1 MDYRILL
8 TGKKGQVGA
17 ELSTMLERLGRL
29 STFDRD
35 TLDLTKPAQIRE
47 AIDQTRPHVIVN
59 AAAYTAVDQA
69 EKEPGLARAINSDAP
84 AVMAEAAKK
93 CGALF
98 VHYSTDYVF
107 DGSKNSPYQEEDSPN
122 PSSVYGQ
129 SKLAG
134 EQAIRQSAAAHLILR
149 TAWVY
154 GTRGRNFLLTI
165 LRLATEREELRIVGD
180 QFGAPTWSRAIAL
193 ATAAALGTVLRS
205 SSGRDWRMCGTYHL
219 TAAGVATW
227 HDFAV
232 RIVEEA
238 KQISPDKPWFVR
250 ATGGRPLVTRRVSPI
265 TTADYP
271 LPARRPAYSVLSNRR
286 LEETFGVRL
295 PEWQQQLHA
304 AFVDAPAQATPGDS

>member
-17 ELSTMLERLGRL
+17 ELSTMLGRLGRL
-29 STFDRD
+29 SAFDRD

-47 AIDQTRPHVIVN
+47 AISETRPHIIVN
-59 AAAYTAVDQA
+59 AAAYTAVDRA
-69 EKEPGLARAINSDAP
+69 EKEPGLVRAINADAP
-84 AVMAEAAKK
+84 AVMAEEAKK

-107 DGSKNSPYQEEDSPN
+107 DGSKNSPYQEEDAPN
-122 PSSVYGQ
+122 PSNVYGQ

-134 EQAIRQSAAAHLILR
+134 EQAIRQSGAAHLILR
-149 TAWVY
+149 SAWVY

-165 LRLATEREELRIVGD
+165 LKLATEREELRIVSD
-180 QFGAPTWSRAIAL
+180 QFGAPTWSRAIAA
-193 ATAAALGTVLRS
+193 ATVSALEKVLRS
-205 SSGRDWRMCGTYHL
+205 SSDGDWRMCGTYHL
-219 TAAGVATW
+219 TAAGVGTW

-238 KQISPDKPWFVR
+238 KQISPDIEWFAR
-250 ATGGRPLVTRRVSPI
+250 ATGGRPLVTRQVTPI
-265 TTADYP
+265 PTADYP

-304 AFVDAPAQATPGDS
+304 AFVDAPAEATPRDA

>member
-17 ELSTMLERLGRL
+17 ELSTTLQRLGRL
-29 STFDRD
+29 SAYDRD
-35 TLDLTKPAQIRE
+35 ALDLTRPAQIRE

-69 EKEPGLARAINSDAP
+69 EKEPMLARIINSDAP
-84 AVMAEAAKK
+84 AVLAEEATK
-93 CGALF
+93 CGALL

-107 DGSKNSPYQEEDSPN
+107 DGSKNSPYREEDSPN
-122 PSSVYGQ
+122 PNNVYGQ

-134 EQAIRQSAAAHLILR
+134 EQAIRQSGAAHLILR

-165 LRLATEREELRIVGD
+165 LRLATEREELRIVSD
-180 QFGAPTWSRAIAL
+180 QFGAPTWSRAIAA
-193 ATAAALGTVLRS
+193 ATAAALDKVLRS
-205 SSGRDWRMCGTYHL
+205 SRGRDWRMCGTYHL

-238 KQISPDKPWFVR
+238 KQISPDKEWFAH
-250 ATGGRPLVTRRVSPI
+250 ATGGRPLVTSRIAPI
-265 TTADYP
+265 STADYP

-304 AFVDAPAQATPGDS
+304 AFVDAPAQATPADV